1 MFCLS
6 SSDVRGTLCFLS
18 QVEWTPKGPDSK
30 EGPISLQ
37 WRNSGS
43 SFTSQDEDM
52 SESRVETL
60 EKAVG
65 ISVIWTGGLT
75 FL

>member
-1 MFCLS
+1 M
-6 SSDVRGTLCFLS
+6 RGTLCFLS

-30 EGPISLQ
+30 EGPISLK
-37 WRNSGS
+37 WGK
-43 SFTSQDEDM
+43 FTLVFISQDEDI

-65 ISVIWTGGLT
+65 VSVIWTGGLT
-75 FL
+75 SL

>member
-1 MFCLS
+1 M
-6 SSDVRGTLCFLS
+6 RGNLCFLS

-30 EGPISLQ
+30 EHPISLQ
-37 WRNSGS
+37 WRK
-43 SFTSQDEDM
+43 FRLVFISQDEDM

-65 ISVIWTGGLT
+65 VSVFWTGGLT
-75 FL
+75 SL